1 MSHGQWWFVAVID
14 LPNAKAAAPAM
25 MPHRREALMSVVVC
39 RRRHSFMF
47 VTGPKDRFEVP
58 THFNARRLLASGE
71 ALQQFDRLAANER

>member
-1 MSHGQWWFVAVID
+1 
-14 LPNAKAAAPAM
+14 
-25 MPHRREALMSVVVC
+25 
-39 RRRHSFMF
+39 MF